1 MLIRAQFFCS
11 HPAGRDR
18 AVFPTEQVFV
28 VPDVV
33 AVAMA
38 PSTVVAM
45 SSMAIP
51 RSRPQVVVIVLVVR
65 VQVVRLQWPLNALV
79 FT

>member
-18 AVFPTEQVFV
+18 SVFPTEQAFV

-33 AVAMA
+33 EAAMA
-38 PSTVVAM
+38 SSGLPHAQHAWSGVMPS
-45 SSMAIP
+45 
-51 RSRPQVVVIVLVVR
+51 VL
-65 VQVVRLQWPLNALV
+65 A
-79 FT
+79 